1 MRTRHAGFTLVELL
15 IVVALMGILA
25 ALSAPFLIAAKVAS
39 NEASAIGSMKAINSA
54 QAAFSSTCGG
64 NYYTTDINALINGNY
79 ISADVALMPKS
90 GFTVTLAPGDGA
102 AAGADDCLGESTQT
116 GYYATAVPV
125 GPEAGRRGF
134 ATNNAGT
141 VWEDRTGAAPTEPFA
156 TTATIG
162 PIQ

>member
-1 MRTRHAGFTLVELL
+1 MRSRNAGFTLVELL

-54 QAAFSSTCGG
+54 QAAYSSSCGG
-64 NYYTTDINALINGNY
+64 NYYTTTINTLVSGNFV
-79 ISADVALMPKS
+79 SVDVVLLPKS
-90 GFTVTLAPGDGA
+90 GFTVSLGPGATA
-102 AAGADDCLGESTQT
+102 AAGADDCLGEPTQT

-134 ATNNAGT
+134 ATNNAGI
-141 VWEDRTGAAPTEPFA
+141 VWEDRTGAAPTEPFS
-156 TTATIG
+156 TTPTIG